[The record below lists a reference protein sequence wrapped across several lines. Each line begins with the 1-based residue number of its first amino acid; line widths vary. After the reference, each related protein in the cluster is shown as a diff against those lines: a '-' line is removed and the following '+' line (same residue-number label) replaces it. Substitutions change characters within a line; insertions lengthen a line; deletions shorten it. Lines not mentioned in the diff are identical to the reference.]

1 MQQIQ
6 NISVQELAKMRKE
19 KIPHQ
24 LIDVRESHEFEFCH
38 IDGLLIPLGEIESRS
53 AEVNRNQKVV
63 VQCRSGQRSATAIAL
78 LEQQGF
84 TNLHNL
90 TGGILAWSDEIDH
103 NIPKY

>member
-6 NISVQELAKMRKE
+6 TISVQELAKMRKE

-24 LIDVRESHEFEFCH
+24 LIDVREAYEFKFCH
-38 IDGLLIPLGEIESRS
+38 IDGLLIPLDEIESRS

-84 TNLHNL
+84 TNLYNL

>member
-1 MQQIQ
+1 MPQIQ

-24 LIDVRESHEFEFCH
+24 LIDVREAHEFEFCH

>member
-19 KIPHQ
+19 KIPHH
-24 LIDVRESHEFEFCH
+24 LIDVREAHEFEFCH

>member
-1 MQQIQ
+1 M
-6 NISVQELAKMRKE
+6 
-19 KIPHQ
+19 
-24 LIDVRESHEFEFCH
+24 IDVREAHEFEFCH

>member
-6 NISVQELAKMRKE
+6 TISVQELAKMRKE

-24 LIDVRESHEFEFCH
+24 LIDVREAYEFKFCH

-84 TNLHNL
+84 TNLYNL